1 MSAPGRVTAA
11 IHTARP
17 TNVIF
22 TGVGGQGNVLA
33 ARLVASALLEG
44 GQEVAVG
51 DVFGLSQ
58 RGGSVAS
65 HVRFWA
71 GGPVP
76 PLISRG
82 HLDILV
88 GFEPLETLR
97 ILCEFGTPDTLVLTN
112 TVPIPPVGVLMG
124 RSEYPPETHLMESFS
139 ALAGPVVALDAV
151 ELAHEAGD
159 AQGLN
164 VVMVGALVGLGVL
177 PLTLEAMKAEVERSV
192 PARFLAMNLKA
203 LDLGSAAVEP
213 FRR

>member
-1 MSAPGRVTAA
+1 MSAPERASAA
-11 IHTARP
+11 VPGGRP
-17 TNVIF
+17 TNIIF

-33 ARLVASALLEG
+33 AKLVASALLDA

-65 HVRFWA
+65 HVRFWS

-97 ILCEFGTPDTLVLTN
+97 ILCEFGTPGTLVLMN

-124 RSEYPPETHLMESFS
+124 RSEYPPAERLSEDVRT
-139 ALAGPVVALDAV
+139 LAGEVVAIDGV
-151 ELAHEAGD
+151 KLAHQAGD

-164 VVMVGALVGLGVL
+164 LVLVGSLVGLGVL
-177 PLTLEAMKAEVERSV
+177 PLTLKAMKAEVERSV
-192 PARFLAMNLKA
+192 PARFLAMNLRA
-203 LDLGSAAVEP
+203 LDLGSAAVER
-213 FRR
+213 FRS